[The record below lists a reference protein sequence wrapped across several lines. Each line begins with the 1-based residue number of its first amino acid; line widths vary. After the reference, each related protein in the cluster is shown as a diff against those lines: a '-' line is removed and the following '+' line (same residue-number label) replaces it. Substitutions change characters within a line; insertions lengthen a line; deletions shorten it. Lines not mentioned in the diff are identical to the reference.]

1 MLYPNTLFE
10 IENNINTGVEYEI
23 ALFYQLAPASEQPA
37 IMAAINKRAD
47 NSKVKELITQT
58 NIAQVVSE
66 LAKRGLKLMDV
77 TFETQ
82 NDEVGPSDIV
92 MLVSD
97 GNTSQRIG
105 ISIKYANTCTLNVT
119 GRRFITDEQIAN
131 IKRGLPR
138 YTEMYV
144 EEMTRNYGGVENW
157 FRKRRPSVTTD
168 QFIDLI
174 RDAVIYNWQN
184 VADKTTLLS
193 ALFHADSPIEFW
205 VVTYTNRGYNL
216 TTKPQTIEVGRA
228 KDVVVEKY
236 QTSYIAFYL
245 DGAKVGHMQ
254 VKFNNGFIEKC
265 KKHTPDL
272 VCEGVNM
279 SYGQPFSSW
288 NFSVER

>member
-47 NSKVKELITQT
+47 KSKVKELITQT

-131 IKRGLPR
+131 LKRELPR

-272 VCEGVNM
+272 VCEGVKM

>member
-47 NSKVKELITQT
+47 KSKVKELITQT
-58 NIAQVVSE
+58 NIAQAVSE

-131 IKRGLPR
+131 LKRELPR

-272 VCEGVNM
+272 VCEGVKM